1 MKEKLLKTNNLGLR
15 LKMKKRSIG
24 FNAILNGL
32 RSVLNILFPII
43 TFPYVSRILLVKG
56 IGIYNFSNSIVS
68 YFSLIAALG
77 INTYAI
83 REGSKLRENKD
94 KITQFAS
101 QIFTINMWSTCLAY
115 LLLFLCLLLFSKL
128 HSYVSCILIF
138 SLQTFFTTIGT
149 EWIYQIYEDY
159 SYITIREIIFQIIS
173 LILLFIFVRGPQDYL
188 KYAAITVFS
197 IISSNILN
205 FFHARR
211 YCHIHLVWH
220 FNWKVHIGP
229 IIILFFASIANMIY
243 VNSDITLLGLMK
255 DNYVVG
261 IYSVSSKVYQ
271 IVKILISAVL
281 IVTIP
286 RLAMLFGKHKVD
298 EYKSILSKL
307 SNILILLAL
316 PASTG
321 LFMLAR
327 EVVLIISGPKYLRS
341 INSLQILCFAYIF
354 SILAWILSDCVLIPA
369 KREKYVLRSMSA
381 SAVLNIVINLILI
394 PFWNE
399 DAAAFSTVLAEMCMF
414 IVNYHYARDL
424 VKDVFTS
431 KTLLH
436 TFVSSIIGCIGII
449 LVCILCNFSFQ
460 SLIIKTI
467 FSVVLSVIMYGAILI
482 LLKNKFAIIILNR
495 AKMILKDKL

>member
-1 MKEKLLKTNNLGLR
+1 
-15 LKMKKRSIG
+15 MKKKSIG
-24 FNAILNGL
+24 VNAVLNGF

-43 TFPYVSRILLVKG
+43 TFPYVSRVLLVKG

-68 YFSLIAALG
+68 YFLLIAALG

-83 REGSKLRENKD
+83 REGAKLREDQN

-101 QIFTINMWSTCLAY
+101 QVFTVNICSMVVAY
-115 LLLFLCLLLFSKL
+115 VLLFICLIVFSRL
-128 HSYVSCILIF
+128 RNYLSCILIF
-138 SLQTFFTTIGT
+138 SLQIFFTTVGT

-159 SYITIREIIFQIIS
+159 SYITIRSIIFQVIS
-173 LILLFIFVRGPQDYL
+173 LILLFIFVRGPHDYL

-197 IISSNILN
+197 MVGSNVLN
-205 FFHARR
+205 FIHARK

-220 FNWKVHIGP
+220 FNWKVHLGP

-255 DNYVVG
+255 NNYVVG

-271 IVKILISAVL
+271 IVKTLISAIL
-281 IVTIP
+281 IVTVP
-286 RLAMLFGKHKVD
+286 RLAMLFGKHRIE
-298 EYKSILSKL
+298 EYKDILSKL
-307 SNILILLAL
+307 SNILVLLAL

-321 LFMLAR
+321 LFMLSR
-327 EVVLIISGPKYLRS
+327 EVILIISGPKYLRAV
-341 INSLQILCFAYIF
+341 NSLQILCFAYIF

-381 SAVLNIVINLILI
+381 SAILNVGINLILI

-399 DAAAFSTVLAEMCMF
+399 NAAALSTVLAEMCMF
-414 IVNYHYARDL
+414 VVNYHYSKDL
-424 VKDVFTS
+424 VKDVFVS

-436 TFVSSIIGCIGII
+436 TFISSIIGCTGIV
-449 LVCILCNFSFQ
+449 LVCILCDFGFK

-467 FSVVLSVIMYGAILI
+467 FSVTLSVIMYGAILI
-482 LLKNKFAIIILNR
+482 LLNNKFAISILNR
-495 AKMILKDKL
+495 LEMVIKDKL

>member
-1 MKEKLLKTNNLGLR
+1 MKE
-15 LKMKKRSIG
+15 RSIRL
-24 FNAILNGL
+24 NALLNGL
-32 RSVLNILFPII
+32 RSVLNILFPVI
-43 TFPYVSRILLVKG
+43 TFPYVSRVLSVKG

-68 YFSLIAALG
+68 YFLLIAGLG

-83 REGSKLRENKD
+83 REGAKLRENQS

-101 QIFTINMWSTCLAY
+101 QIFTINILSTGLAY
-115 LLLFLCLLLFSKL
+115 LFLFICLIIFSKL
-128 HSYVSCILIF
+128 HSYLLCILIF
-138 SLQTFFTTIGT
+138 SLQIFFTNIGT
-149 EWIYQIYEDY
+149 EWLYQIYEDY
-159 SYITIREIIFQIIS
+159 SYITVRSIIFQILS
-173 LILLFIFVRGPQDYL
+173 LILLFTFVRGPQDYF

-197 IISSNILN
+197 AVGSNILN
-205 FFHARR
+205 FIHARQ
-211 YCHIHLVWH
+211 YCHIQLVWH
-220 FNWKVHIGP
+220 FDWKIHLGP
-229 IIILFFASIANMIY
+229 IIILFFANIIY
-243 VNSDITLLGLMK
+243 VNSDITVLGLMK
-255 DNYVVG
+255 NNYVVG

-271 IVKILISAVL
+271 IIKTLIAAIL

-286 RLAMLFGKHKVD
+286 RLAMLFGKHRMG
-298 EYKSILSKL
+298 EYKDILIKL

-369 KREKYVLRSMSA
+369 KREKCVLKSMST
-381 SAVLNIVINLILI
+381 SAVLNVVINVILI

-399 DAAAFSTVLAEMCMF
+399 NAAAFSTVLAEMCMF
-414 IVNYHYARDL
+414 IVNYHYAKDI
-424 VKDVFTS
+424 VKDVFIS

-436 TFVSSIIGCIGII
+436 TFISSIIGCIGIVI
-449 LVCILCNFSFQ
+449 ICILCNLSFQ

-467 FSVVLSVIMYGAILI
+467 LSIILSVIMYGAILI
-482 LLKNKFAIIILNR
+482 LLNNKFAVAMLNR

>member
-1 MKEKLLKTNNLGLR
+1 MKE
-15 LKMKKRSIG
+15 RSIRL
-24 FNAILNGL
+24 NALLNGL
-32 RSVLNILFPII
+32 RSVLNILFPVI
-43 TFPYVSRILLVKG
+43 TFPYVSRVLSVKG

-68 YFSLIAALG
+68 YFLLIAGLG

-83 REGSKLRENKD
+83 REGAKLRENQS

-101 QIFTINMWSTCLAY
+101 QIFTINILSTGLAY
-115 LLLFLCLLLFSKL
+115 LFLFICLIIFSKL
-128 HSYVSCILIF
+128 HSYLLCILIF
-138 SLQTFFTTIGT
+138 SLQIFFTTIGT
-149 EWIYQIYEDY
+149 EWLYQIYEDY
-159 SYITIREIIFQIIS
+159 SYITVRSIIFQILS
-173 LILLFIFVRGPQDYL
+173 LILLFTFVRGPQDYF

-197 IISSNILN
+197 AVGSNILN
-205 FFHARR
+205 FIHARQ
-211 YCHIHLVWH
+211 YCHIQLVWH
-220 FNWKVHIGP
+220 FDWKIHLGP
-229 IIILFFASIANMIY
+229 IIILFFANIANMIY
-243 VNSDITLLGLMK
+243 VNSDVTVLGLMK
-255 DNYVVG
+255 NNYVVG

-271 IVKILISAVL
+271 IIKTLIAAIL

-286 RLAMLFGKHKVD
+286 RLAMLFGKHRMG
-298 EYKSILSKL
+298 EYKDILIKL

-369 KREKYVLRSMSA
+369 KREKCVLKSMST
-381 SAVLNIVINLILI
+381 SAVLNVVINVILI

-399 DAAAFSTVLAEMCMF
+399 NAAAFSTVLAEMCMF
-414 IVNYHYARDL
+414 IVNYHYAKDI
-424 VKDVFTS
+424 VKDVFIS

-436 TFVSSIIGCIGII
+436 TFISSIIGCIGIVI
-449 LVCILCNFSFQ
+449 ICILCNLSFQ

-467 FSVVLSVIMYGAILI
+467 LSIVLSVIMYGAILI
-482 LLKNKFAIIILNR
+482 LLNNKFAVAMLNR

>member
-1 MKEKLLKTNNLGLR
+1 MKE
-15 LKMKKRSIG
+15 RSIRL
-24 FNAILNGL
+24 NALLNGL
-32 RSVLNILFPII
+32 RSVLNILFPVI
-43 TFPYVSRILLVKG
+43 TFPYVSRVLSVKG

-68 YFSLIAALG
+68 YFLLIAVLG

-83 REGSKLRENKD
+83 REGAKLRENQS

-101 QIFTINMWSTCLAY
+101 QIFTINILSTGLAY
-115 LLLFLCLLLFSKL
+115 LFLFICLIIFSKL
-128 HSYVSCILIF
+128 HSYLLCILIF
-138 SLQTFFTTIGT
+138 SLQIFFTTIGT
-149 EWIYQIYEDY
+149 EWLYQIYEDY
-159 SYITIREIIFQIIS
+159 SYITVRSIIFQILS
-173 LILLFIFVRGPQDYL
+173 LILLFTFVRGPQDYF

-197 IISSNILN
+197 AVGSNILN
-205 FFHARR
+205 FIHARQ
-211 YCHIHLVWH
+211 YCHIQLVWH
-220 FNWKVHIGP
+220 FDWKIHLGP
-229 IIILFFASIANMIY
+229 IIILFFANIANMIY
-243 VNSDITLLGLMK
+243 VNSDITVLGLMK
-255 DNYVVG
+255 NNYVVG

-271 IVKILISAVL
+271 IIKTLIAAIL

-286 RLAMLFGKHKVD
+286 RLAMLFGKHRMG
-298 EYKSILSKL
+298 EYKDILIKL

-369 KREKYVLRSMSA
+369 KREKCVLKSMST
-381 SAVLNIVINLILI
+381 SAVLNVVINVILI

-399 DAAAFSTVLAEMCMF
+399 NAAAFSTVLAEMCMF
-414 IVNYHYARDL
+414 IVNYHYAKDI
-424 VKDVFTS
+424 VKDVFIS

-436 TFVSSIIGCIGII
+436 TFISSIIGCIGIVI
-449 LVCILCNFSFQ
+449 ICILCNLSFQ

-467 FSVVLSVIMYGAILI
+467 LSIVLSVIMYGAILI
-482 LLKNKFAIIILNR
+482 LLNNKFAVAMLNR